1 MRCKS
6 WRPKF
11 SELRIEEWG
20 KPHGESLGG
29 DTRESYLETIVSALR
44 ENSSKPIVLLGEH
57 GDDRVELVTEAH
69 RCVGG
74 PGKIVHIVGTMYA
87 QNLQYGA
94 LAFLLAD
101 LETSEAPAPAQVM
114 KAISRS
120 IGHKTGGI
128 VVLQYPQL
136 LDVHSRT
143 VLAQLA
149 YNRAILLVVLAEHPR
164 VLPAAFAP
172 ILRGNDHHELRI
184 KPLSL
189 DEAHQRLTHDYA
201 ATPTPLAVAAL
212 WQRSQGNPGW
222 LTALTHDA
230 LANGKLIIHDGH
242 LVLGA
247 GAWPIGG
254 RLEAMARSQTVVLEK
269 CERELLRS
277 IAKDRQVPLK
287 NLSGTELG
295 ALDRLIS
302 WGFIR
307 RNNLNYETV
316 EVCSG
321 LLATELSTGFEAREL
336 YEGEAQC
343 TSNGYFYDFIVARS
357 SLEQTLNQDLEGI
370 EAYKILTELRKNLL
384 EGELTRARECTTRL
398 LGIYHGKVPAELVQ
412 VVVLAQ
418 AVLDVIEV
426 STGAALPALDA
437 LGAQL
442 KVSNMTYDHWLVQSM
457 RNFLLED
464 DDPAKHSPMAFE
476 RGWDNGRWWFSELLA
491 SRESTLLHHRMADN
505 IDAIPGRSA
514 ILELLVGVRHG
525 YTPIPA
531 LEHAVPVLADS
542 DVMKALDLMLCSNGT
557 SSKKNTVNG
566 LEVLLDAGF
575 VIFAS
580 PWANSAFDL
589 LSEAERL
596 TLRNQIKRRKRDGQL
611 IENPLPGNIQD
622 YDFPVLEVLT
632 KREKFVASA
641 AAQGLNNQQIA
652 NDAGVSVRTV
662 EGHLYQIYSKLAL
675 HGRRDL
681 STLVAALQTGS
692 VTRI

>member
-1 MRCKS
+1 M
-6 WRPKF
+6 
-11 SELRIEEWG
+11 G
-20 KPHGESLGG
+20 GE
-29 DTRESYLETIVSALR
+29 TRENYLETIVAALR

-57 GDDRVELVTEAH
+57 GDDRVELITEAH
-69 RCVGG
+69 RRVAG
-74 PGKIVHIVGTMYA
+74 PGKIVHIVGTTYA

-101 LETSEAPAPAQVM
+101 LEPSETPAPAQVM

-120 IGHKTGGI
+120 VGHSTGGI

-149 YNRAILLVVLAEHPR
+149 YNRAILLVVLAEHPG

-172 ILRGNDHHELRI
+172 ILRSNDHHELRI

-189 DEAHQRLTHDYA
+189 DEAHQRLAQDYA
-201 ATPTPLAVAAL
+201 ATPTPLAVVAL

-230 LANGKLIIHDGH
+230 LANGKLIIRDGH

-247 GAWPIGG
+247 GAWPTGG
-254 RLEAMARSQTVVLEK
+254 RLEAMALSQTVVLEK
-269 CERELLRS
+269 SERELLLS
-277 IAKDRQVPLK
+277 IAKNRQVPLET
-287 NLSGTELG
+287 LSSSELD

-307 RNNLNYETV
+307 RNNLSDETI
-316 EVCSG
+316 EVSSS
-321 LLATELSTGFEAREL
+321 LLATELDTGFAARDLREL
-336 YEGEAQC
+336 EAQR
-343 TSNGYFYDFIVARS
+343 TSNGHFYDFIVARS
-357 SLEQTLNQDLEGI
+357 SLEQALKLNQDLESLD
-370 EAYKILTELRKNLL
+370 AHKILKELRTGLL
-384 EGELTRARECTTRL
+384 EGELGRARECTTSL
-398 LGIYHGKVPAELVQ
+398 LGSYHGTLPAELVQ

-426 STGAALPALDA
+426 STGAALPALEA

-442 KVSNMTYDHWLVQSM
+442 EISGTAYDRWLVQSM

-464 DDPAKHSPMAFE
+464 DDPAKHAPMAFE
-476 RGWDNGRWWFSELLA
+476 RDWDNGRWWFSELLA
-491 SRESTLLHHRMADN
+491 SRESTLLHHGLAENRGVLS
-505 IDAIPGRSA
+505 GRSA
-514 ILELLVGVRHG
+514 LLEILVGVRHG

-531 LEHAVPVLADS
+531 LEHVEPLLAGS
-542 DVMKALDLMLCSNGT
+542 NVMKALDLMLCSNGT
-557 SSKKNTVNG
+557 LSENKTAIG

-580 PWANSAFDL
+580 PWSNNAFDL
-589 LSEAERL
+589 LSEIERTTL
-596 TLRNQIKRRKRDGQL
+596 TNRIKRRKREGQL
-611 IENPLPGNIQD
+611 VVNPLPENLQE

-675 HGRRDL
+675 TGRRDL
-681 STLVAALQTGS
+681 STLVATLQAGS
-692 VTRI
+692 EARI